1 MLAYFTTYSFK
12 KKLHWKAFHEF
23 ICKLKYYCLNSLFNQ
38 KYHKFTENGMQI
50 KKQQLYK
57 YSEGYVYTANKNAI
71 KLFKYKIIRGKNRNP
86 LGTWVHKN
94 TNS

>member
-1 MLAYFTTYSFK
+1 
-12 KKLHWKAFHEF
+12 
-23 ICKLKYYCLNSLFNQ
+23 
-38 KYHKFTENGMQI
+38 MQI

-86 LGTWVHKN
+86 LGT
-94 TNS
+94 